1 MYLNDEQLIDA
12 IISYI
17 FDHDQAILINGDWG
31 SGKTY
36 FINKKLIP
44 ALNATVSAEKK
55 TKKYKLKTLTYK
67 LTKKFN
73 TKKNKNNKKKPQVVY
88 LSLYGVSSLDDIKN
102 DIYMS
107 FVENLCD
114 KGILKN
120 KGSKI
125 IKGSKLISKVI
136 LPHLDINKEIFDSIE
151 IVLKEYS
158 DNSSYIIIFDDIE
171 RCDIEV
177 NQLLGYINGLVE
189 HSSIKAILVGNEKEF
204 LTHKIQHDL
213 SQKFSVVLN
222 ERIDWQNNTPTKETT
237 DIKDTQSLL
246 TKDEIVEYTEQL
258 FSSDIVYQKI
268 KEKLIG
274 LTVKYTPN
282 FDNAYSYICD
292 KYIKDKLV
300 KEFLTDKK
308 DPVINTFN
316 ERNHLNLRT
325 LIFALISFEKIYLVK
340 IINENEYDSDS
351 IDEIRKKILIY
362 IIELSIKIK
371 TGQKLPKWES
381 SKELSKSI
389 YSNNTDIS
397 KKSITGYHFVDI
409 YLCNGYLNTEMC
421 QETITN
427 YLDEEKKLRCN
438 KIMIDEISKLSYNKI
453 REWWKLEDE
462 EIYNLLQ
469 AMSSELANMKYPPN
483 YFRDIILLL
492 LNLKQEKFEIDDIL
506 NTVKTS
512 IEAYIEENKIDKSE
526 YFAIDIQDD
535 KFRKS
540 YDYIVKPLLQEI
552 KKNVPITD
560 GYSAKNWFE
569 KSFLDWCIKEHNNF
583 LNMKKFISLVDYTEI
598 ISEIKKNNTLPIYNF
613 LDGVDSVYN
622 FSNLYDYFKSDLES
636 ISQILSCLEKEDFS
650 NNSNTKKIAIRNLK
664 DKLEKVKEILEK

>member
-17 FDHDQAILINGDWG
+17 FNHDQAILINGDWG

-36 FINKKLIP
+36 FIKEKLIP
-44 ALNATVSAEKK
+44 T
-55 TKKYKLKTLTYK
+55 LKE
-67 LTKKFN
+67 N
-73 TKKNKNNKKKPQVVY
+73 INNKKNENVQIQPQVIY
-88 LSLYGVSSLDDIKN
+88 LSLYGISSLDDIKN
-102 DIYMS
+102 DIYIS
-107 FVENLCD
+107 FLENLCD
-114 KGILKN
+114 KWILKN

-151 IVLKEYS
+151 VVLKEYS

-204 LTHKIQHDL
+204 LTHRVQHDL

-222 ERIDWQNNTPTKETT
+222 ERIDWQNKIPSKETAG
-237 DIKDTQSLL
+237 KKSLL

-258 FSSDIVYQKI
+258 FSSDAVYQKI

-292 KYIKDKLV
+292 KYIKDELV
-300 KEFLTDKK
+300 KEFLIDNKY
-308 DPVINTFN
+308 PVINTFN

-340 IINENEYDSDS
+340 IINKNEYDSES
-351 IDEIRKKILIY
+351 IDEIRKKILLY
-362 IIELSIKIK
+362 IVELSIKIK
-371 TGQKLPKWES
+371 TGQNLAVWES
-381 SKELSKSI
+381 STELSKFI
-389 YSNNTDIS
+389 YLKNNDIFG
-397 KKSITGYHFVDI
+397 KGITGYQFVDI
-409 YLCNGYLNTEMC
+409 YLCNGYLNTKMC
-421 QETITN
+421 QETITT
-427 YLDEEKKLRCN
+427 YLDEEKKRRCDKARN
-438 KIMIDEISKLSYNKI
+438 DEISELSYNRI
-453 REWWKLEDE
+453 YQWWKLEDN
-462 EIYNLLQ
+462 EIHELLES
-469 AMSSELANMKYPPN
+469 MSSELAAMKYPPN

-492 LNLKQEKFEIDDIL
+492 LNLKKEKFKIDDIL
-506 NTVKTS
+506 NTIKTS
-512 IEAYIEENKIDKSE
+512 IETYIEENKIDKLE
-526 YFAIDIQDD
+526 YFAIDIRDD
-535 KFRKS
+535 EFRKS
-540 YDYIVKPLLQEI
+540 YDDIVNPILQEI

-560 GYSAKNWFE
+560 EYSAKNWFE
-569 KSFLDWCIKEHNNF
+569 KSFLAWCIEEHNNF

-613 LDGVDSVYN
+613 LDGVDSVYD

-650 NNSNTKKIAIRNLK
+650 NNSNTKKIAIKNLTN
-664 DKLEKVKEILEK
+664 KLEQVKKILEK

>member
-17 FDHDQAILINGDWG
+17 FDHDQAILINGNWG

-44 ALNATVSAEKK
+44 V
-55 TKKYKLKTLTYK
+55 LKE
-67 LTKKFN
+67 N
-73 TKKNKNNKKKPQVVY
+73 INNKKNENIQIQSQVVY
-88 LSLYGVSSLDDIKN
+88 LSLYGISSLDDIKN

-222 ERIDWQNNTPTKETT
+222 ERIDWQNNTPTKEIT
-237 DIKDTQSLL
+237 DIKNTQSLL

-300 KEFLTDKK
+300 KEFLTDNK

-351 IDEIRKKILIY
+351 IDEIRKKILSY

-371 TGQKLPKWES
+371 TGQNLPVWKS
-381 SKELSKSI
+381 STELSKFIYLKNNDIFGKSSI
-389 YSNNTDIS
+389 
-397 KKSITGYHFVDI
+397 GYQFVDI

-421 QETITN
+421 QETITT
-427 YLDEEKKLRCN
+427 YLDEEKKRRCDKARN
-438 KIMIDEISKLSYNKI
+438 DEISKLSYKKLHQ
-453 REWWKLEDE
+453 WWKLEDN
-462 EIYNLLQ
+462 EIHELLED
-469 AMSSELANMKYPPN
+469 MSSELAAMEYPPH

-492 LNLKQEKFEIDDIL
+492 LNLKQEKFKIDDIL

-512 IEAYIEENKIDKSE
+512 IEAYIAQNNIDKLE
-526 YFAIDIQDD
+526 YFSIDIEDD
-535 KFRKS
+535 TFRKS
-540 YDYIVKPLLQEI
+540 YDDVVKPLLQEI
-552 KKNVPITD
+552 KNNVTITD
-560 GYSAKNWFE
+560 EYSAKSWFE
-569 KSFLDWCIKEHNNF
+569 ESFLDWCIKEHNNF

-598 ISEIKKNNTLPIYNF
+598 ISEIKKNNTLRIYNF
-613 LDGVDSVYN
+613 LDGVNSVYR
-622 FSNLYDYFKSDLES
+622 FSNLYDYFESDLES
-636 ISQILSCLEKEDFS
+636 ISQILSCIDKEDFS
-650 NNSNTKKIAIRNLK
+650 NNSTTKKIAIRKLK
-664 DKLEKVKEILEK
+664 NKLEKVKKIL